1 MPEQKPNQSGNR
13 AFMGGQ
19 REGDRLGAEGA
30 AQAARG
36 TLAGM
41 ESRKTSGNAP
51 APSGRS
57 KMRPLIVA
65 RRWAVA
71 VAWGVAVVALWPAIP
86 RMFAA
91 FLLAFLLVNALWQHA
106 ELKRACAMAFA
117 LTGLLA
123 IVGEVALGT
132 ADYVSVPVLWLVDAL
147 GAVIGVLVAYT
158 ALPPIDRAINR
169 LG

>member
-1 MPEQKPNQSGNR
+1 MPEQKPNQSGNG
-13 AFMGGQ
+13 AFMGGNG
-19 REGDRLGAEGA
+19 RATAWARRA

-41 ESRKTSGNAP
+41 ESRKTSGNA

-65 RRWAVA
+65 GRWAVA

-117 LTGLLA
+117 FTGLLA